1 MKTNLL
7 TIITTIST
15 MIILHSRKVNQL
27 TIITTMMTLLIRKV
41 NLIMSLGMLAGL
53 VIHVSFIWLMDM
65 VDVIVIIIIINI
77 IILIIKDQSTKTK
90 KKIGAHSGLIFT
102 PGSCLELPT

>member
-1 MKTNLL
+1 
-7 TIITTIST
+7 